1 MKIRIKAQVERGTA
15 NIVFYHAR
23 CAPTIK
29 TCQKTTA
36 RCAHK
41 ELETLYK
48 ELSDEMIDSEV
59 GFNLRCDL
67 EELWSYIIN
76 AQGAAKMLR
85 LNLERGHDSC

>member
-1 MKIRIKAQVERGTA
+1 MSDV
-15 NIVFYHAR
+15 NLLSDMR
-23 CAPTIK
+23 CLFMGKLDNAL
-29 TCQKTTA
+29 TTA

-41 ELETLYK
+41 EMETLYK